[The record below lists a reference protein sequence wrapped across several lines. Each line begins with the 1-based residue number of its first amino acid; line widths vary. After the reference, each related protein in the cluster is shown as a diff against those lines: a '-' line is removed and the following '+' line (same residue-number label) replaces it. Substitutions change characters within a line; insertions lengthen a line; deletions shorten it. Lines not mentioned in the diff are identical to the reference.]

1 MDFKR
6 NKIACPPHY
15 VRQQCEL
22 AKRCGRGFSIIE
34 LIVCASIIA
43 IMSLLVIA
51 NFKGSAQK
59 SALNN
64 ETERLAT
71 IIREAHIDAL
81 IGLTVNGV
89 RPIGGFGVYL
99 NECTANCSYSLFANQ
114 ADQDGDYDYEYD
126 HDVNDSLVQQ
136 IGMLDS
142 HVYIDN
148 IIPDN
153 ALNIIFIPPYGTI
166 YFNGSDSIDQ
176 ATVTLGYQQT
186 QYKKNIIISRLT
198 GKIDVQ

>member
-1 MDFKR
+1 M
-6 NKIACPPHY
+6 
-15 VRQQCEL
+15 
-22 AKRCGRGFSIIE
+22 
-34 LIVCASIIA
+34 
-43 IMSLLVIA
+43 A

-64 ETERLAT
+64 ETERLST

-81 IGLTVNGV
+81 IGLTINGI
-89 RPIGGFGVYL
+89 RPAGGFGVYL
-99 NECTANCSYSLFANQ
+99 NECTVNCFYTLFANQ

-126 HDVNDSLVQQ
+126 HGVNDSLVQQ

-142 HVYIDN
+142 HVYIEN
-148 IIPDN
+148 ITPGN
-153 ALNIIFIPPYGTI
+153 ALNIIFIPPYGSI
-166 YFNGSDSIDQ
+166 YFNGSESIDQ
-176 ATVTLGYQQT
+176 VTITLGYQQT